1 MVDFR
6 CSKIVRRR
14 TTSTWN
20 DDSLGEPEH
29 RYDRSSNREVHSA
42 TSTAQ
47 ELAMPSPAF
56 AARAAELLN
65 SLAETRQLKQFY
77 SVQGPLGPTVSIAG
91 WGEVIVLCS
100 NNYLGLANHPEV
112 VAAGIEGL
120 QKYGAG
126 TASVRFIC
134 GTLRC
139 HGEIETAIARF
150 VGTPAALTYG
160 SCWNANEALFPT
172 LVGPADVILSDEL
185 NHASIIDSI
194 RLVSKAIPR
203 EVYPHSNLPD
213 LEAKLKAHA
222 GKACRWVVT
231 DGVFSMEGDVA
242 RLPELVALCR
252 EHQAMLV
259 VDDSHGVGV
268 LGNRGR
274 GTPEHFGLHGQID
287 MLTGTLGK
295 ALGGAAGGYVA
306 AATHAIE
313 ILQQRA
319 RPSLFSNALPATVAS
334 SARKAIEIVEREPER
349 VAKLHANVRRVRA
362 GLTTL
367 GFHLH
372 DSPTAIIPIMIGDE
386 AEAIA
391 TSTRLLE
398 LGVLVIG
405 FGFPVV
411 PKGQARLRVQV
422 SAALEDHHIQQTL
435 DAFAKL

>member
-1 MVDFR
+1 
-6 CSKIVRRR
+6 
-14 TTSTWN
+14 
-20 DDSLGEPEH
+20 
-29 RYDRSSNREVHSA
+29 
-42 TSTAQ
+42 
-47 ELAMPSPAF
+47 MPNASF
-56 AARAAELLN
+56 DTRAADLLK
-65 SLAETRQLKQFY
+65 SLANSRQLKQFY
-77 SVQGPLGPTVSIAG
+77 SVTGPLGPTAQVEG
-91 WGEVIVLCS
+91 RGEVVVLCS
-100 NNYLGLANHPEV
+100 NNYLGMADHPEV
-112 VAAGIEGL
+112 VAAGVDGL
-120 QKYGAG
+120 KHYGAG

-134 GTLRC
+134 GTLDC
-139 HGEIETAIARF
+139 HRQIEQTIARF
-150 VGTPAALTYG
+150 VGTPAALTYV

-172 LVGPADVILSDEL
+172 LAGPDDVILSDEL

-203 EVYPHSNLPD
+203 EVYKHSDLAN

-222 GKACRWVVT
+222 GRACRWVVT

-242 RLPELVALCR
+242 KLPEMVALCR
-252 EHQAMLV
+252 EHQALLV

-268 LGNRGR
+268 LGTGGR

-306 AATHAIE
+306 ASQAAIE
-313 ILQQRA
+313 VLQQRA
-319 RPSLFSNALPATVAS
+319 RPSLFSNALPATVAC
-334 SARKAIEIVEREPER
+334 SAKKAMEIVEREPQR
-349 VAKLHANVRRVRA
+349 VARLHANVRRIRD
-362 GLTTL
+362 GLTKL

-391 TSTRLLE
+391 KSKRLME
-398 LGVLVIG
+398 LGVMVIG

-411 PKGQARLRVQV
+411 PKGQSRLRVQV
-422 SAALEDHHIQQTL
+422 SAALEDAHIDQAL